1 MSSQA
6 GGPPAEPVV
15 DHAERRRALE
25 DLDTTFLIEAEADD
39 PVGWRPAL
47 FEVTF
52 GVEGREGSAGTT
64 APLVYQLPD
73 GTTLSLRGRIDRID
87 VSPDGRHARVLDYKT
102 GKLRSPKT
110 PDRLGKGRALQLP
123 VYRLAAE
130 TLLAAGELAAVDEAQ
145 YYHVIGPDAGTR
157 VRFSRAGW
165 EVRRADFDRVLTTI
179 VGGIRAGRFFQRP
192 GACARGPCAF
202 DLACGAERARWA
214 EAKRADPAVLAHETL
229 EAIE

>member
-1 MSSQA
+1 
-6 GGPPAEPVV
+6 V
-15 DHAERRRALE
+15 
-25 DLDTTFLIEAEADD
+25 
-39 PVGWRPAL
+39 
-47 FEVTF
+47 
-52 GVEGREGSAGTT
+52 
-64 APLVYQLPD
+64 
-73 GTTLSLRGRIDRID
+73 SL
-87 VSPDGRHARVLDYKT
+87 DGRRARVLDYKT

-110 PDRLGKGRALQLP
+110 PDRLAKGRALQLP

-130 TLLAAGELAAVDEAQ
+130 ALLAARGNPDSTVDEAQ

-157 VRFSRAGW
+157 VRFTRAGW
-165 EVRRADFDRVLTTI
+165 EARRADFDRVLATI

-202 DLACGAERARWA
+202 DLACGAERGRWA